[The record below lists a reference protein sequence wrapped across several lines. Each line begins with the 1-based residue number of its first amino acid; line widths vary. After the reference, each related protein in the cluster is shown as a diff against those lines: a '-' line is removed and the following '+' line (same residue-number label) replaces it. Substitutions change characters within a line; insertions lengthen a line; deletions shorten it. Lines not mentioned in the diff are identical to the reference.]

1 MDTQNIIKKVETLN
15 EQIEGLNE
23 KHRNAVV
30 ERNLL
35 HKTLLENLKAY
46 GEKYNITFSG
56 SLEECANQIAAEKE
70 KIESAI
76 MQEIELSEKV
86 ITALN
91 NGNYEEANTLLG
103 IEVNS
108 KEVAEVIKEA
118 SDAVAESTTE
128 AVEEAGEDQD
138 VEEFFTGSVEEEQ
151 EEAPAEVAEEPAVEE
166 EAEDDFGDFFMDD
179 SIEDLTSNNSEAPA
193 EKPTEAKEEPA
204 KKEASSSPLDGVNFS
219 LDDDDE
225 EEVDFGFGNLLSG
238 SKFSVD

>member
-46 GEKYNITFSG
+46 EEKYNITFSG
-56 SLEECANQIAAEKE
+56 SLEDCAKQIAAEKE

-76 MQEIELSEKV
+76 TQEIELSEKV

-103 IEVNS
+103 IEVDS
-108 KEVAEVIKEA
+108 KEVTEVIKEA
-118 SDAVAESTTE
+118 SDAVAKSTAE
-128 AVEEAGEDQD
+128 VAEEASEEDDD

-151 EEAPAEVAEEPAVEE
+151 EETPAEEPAVKE

-179 SIEDLTSNNSEAPA
+179 PIEDLTSNNSDAPA
-193 EKPTEAKEEPA
+193 EKPAEAKEEPA
-204 KKEASSSPLDGVNFS
+204 KKEASSNPLDSVNFS

-225 EEVDFGFGNLLSG
+225 EDVDFGFGNLLSG
-238 SKFSVD
+238 SKFSID